1 MWKWIV
7 LILFLILIA
16 IAVWWMLRRPSSG
29 TARTTAG
36 QQGGVPAEP
45 DAAGTGDP
53 YDQALDAPTPYDGA
67 DQPVAPGAVDEGPIG
82 GGAADYGQRYSDGST
97 DVTSS
102 GGSDLRAESLPA
114 DAPPG
119 REDRT
124 GQTQA
129 TASYDLGDTTS
140 EAVGRGHGEP
150 AETWQG
156 TDAARQTEQDT
167 PGSAGM
173 GTSSSGGNSVYRDS
187 VTGTQNQADLGHA
200 GSGQVSYIAPGQ
212 QPDADTDETSGSG
225 TGLGRHTGEGSFSG
239 VQSDAY
245 NAGTIDEPEDRDL
258 AGGAGSGSAGSHGT
272 GSLSTGSQGTGSHS
286 TGSLSGGEGGAIV
299 GSDVTADEVAGP
311 YGPGSA
317 EPGPDGSGPYG
328 WAVKGNRGSMLFHT
342 QDSPSYQDSTAEV
355 WFESEDAARAAGF
368 KHWDRKRR

>member
-29 TARTTAG
+29 TASTTAG

-82 GGAADYGQRYSDGST
+82 GGAADEGPIGAGAADYGQRYSDGST

-173 GTSSSGGNSVYRDS
+173 GTSSSGGSSEYRDS
-187 VTGTQNQADLGHA
+187 VTGTQNQADLGQA

-258 AGGAGSGSAGSHGT
+258 AGSAGS
-272 GSLSTGSQGTGSHS
+272 
-286 TGSLSGGEGGAIV
+286 A
-299 GSDVTADEVAGP
+299 AGP

-317 EPGPDGSGPYG
+317 EPGPDGSGPDG